1 MKAWLELGTL
11 AAMAGVA
18 VGAELAPPGGRP
30 LSEVLKAA
38 EDRGVSQITEA
49 TLDDGVW
56 EIEARR
62 DQQPVELK
70 LHPVTLAVIEEH
82 PDSQSV
88 APPTEGLTAR
98 EIALA
103 VEKAGYGLVVE
114 IDRARQYWEVEAY
127 RQSGR
132 RKLHVSPADGRI
144 LSDRADD

>member
-38 EDRGVSQITEA
+38 EDRGVAQITEA
-49 TLDDGVW
+49 TLDDGIW
-56 EIEARR
+56 EIEGRR
-62 DQQPVELK
+62 DQRPVELK
-70 LHPVTLAVIEEH
+70 LHPVTLAVIDEH
-82 PDSQSV
+82 PDLQSV
-88 APPTEGLTAR
+88 DLPAEGLTAR

-103 VEKAGYGLVVE
+103 IEKAGYGLVVE
-114 IDRARQYWEVEAY
+114 VDREGQDWEVEAY
-127 RQSGR
+127 RQSLR
-132 RKLHVSPADGRI
+132 RKLHVSPVDGRI